1 MYCRI
6 FNMPHTLFSP
16 IEQYQTGITVQGVS
30 KQYDNVAVLENISF
44 SVSAG
49 KSLSIIGKSG
59 CGKST
64 LLTLM
69 AQLQDYQAGRIQFT
83 GQNGEPFLDVY
94 KRMPR
99 LSYVLQEYGLFSWK
113 NAAENLMLP
122 LQLAKHNKDYIKE
135 QVALMF
141 QELGLAGLEKRYP
154 QELSGGQKQRLALGR
169 ALISKPEII
178 LLDEPFSSV
187 DAINRENLQNLILS
201 LWEKYHFTFVLVT
214 HSVSEAV
221 YLGGNILSL
230 KKAGNGKK
238 VEDRQTSQYTLY
250 ENPYFAEENIRDKK
264 EYFELCKLIHHSLQA
279 DLEPFAEKYEEN

>member
-1 MYCRI
+1 
-6 FNMPHTLFSP
+6 MPHTFSNP
-16 IEQYQTGITVQGVS
+16 MEQHQAGITAQGVS
-30 KQYDNVAVLENISF
+30 KQYDTATVLENISF
-44 SVSAG
+44 SVAAG

-64 LLTLM
+64 LLTIL
-69 AQLQDYQAGRIQFT
+69 AQLQEFQAGTIQFT
-83 GQNGEPFLDVY
+83 SPIGSSFLDTY

-99 LSYVLQEYGLFSWK
+99 LSCVLQEYGLFPWK
-113 NAAENLMLP
+113 NATENLMLP
-122 LQLAKHNKDYIKE
+122 LQLAKCSKEYIQD

-141 QELGLAGLEKRYP
+141 EELGLQGLEKRYP

-169 ALISKPEII
+169 ALISKPEIM

-230 KKAGNGKK
+230 KKAGEKHS
-238 VEDRQTSQYTLY
+238 SQYRLY

-264 EYFELCKLIHHSLQA
+264 EYFELCKVIHHSLQE
-279 DLEPFAEKYEEN
+279 DVTEEYEEN

>member
-1 MYCRI
+1 
-6 FNMPHTLFSP
+6 MPHTLSFP
-16 IEQYQTGITVQGVS
+16 LEQYQAGIRVQGLS
-30 KQYDNVAVLENISF
+30 KQYDTGQHGTVSVLEDISF
-44 SVSAG
+44 SVSSG

-64 LLTLM
+64 LLTLL
-69 AQLQDYQAGRIQFT
+69 AQLQDYQAGTIEFT
-83 GQNGEPFLDVY
+83 TDSGERFLDVH

-99 LSYVLQEYGLFSWK
+99 LSYVLQEYGLFPWK

-122 LQLAKHNKDYIKE
+122 LQLAKFDKDYIQE
-135 QVALMF
+135 HVALML
-141 QELGLAGLEKRYP
+141 QELGLVGLEKRYP

-201 LWEKYHFTFVLVT
+201 LWEKYQFTFVLVT
-214 HSVSEAV
+214 HSVDEAV

-230 KKAGNGKK
+230 AKAGDK
-238 VEDRQTSQYTLY
+238 QTSQYTLY

-264 EYFELCKLIHHSLQA
+264 EYFELCKIIHHSLQ
-279 DLEPFAEKYEEN
+279 